1 MYMPLQPEKPWS
13 YIHVNN
19 QCRAISNWLIQVWD
33 IFWPDL
39 LKYSRH
45 NNWHSAS
52 LITNFDYLFQFFSW
66 GINFILYSVRSA
78 QCVLGEIPSMQH
90 KKHNWGLQYMND
102 KAWNH
107 FMIQLIQS
115 STSTKKIL
123 VPVFQ
128 DVSMGQMNCMYFKYD
143 KEKTHATGDSVWVL
157 QLLSM
162 KISIGLCQS

>member
-1 MYMPLQPEKPWS
+1 
-13 YIHVNN
+13 
-19 QCRAISNWLIQVWD
+19 
-33 IFWPDL
+33 
-39 LKYSRH
+39 
-45 NNWHSAS
+45 
-52 LITNFDYLFQFFSW
+52 
-66 GINFILYSVRSA
+66 
-78 QCVLGEIPSMQH
+78 
-90 KKHNWGLQYMND
+90 
-102 KAWNH
+102 
-107 FMIQLIQS
+107 MIQLIQS